1 MSNHRTKL
9 GTTTSY
15 NGPIHQSRTTEEDED
30 GCLNAISHIFGAIVL
45 FFALAA
51 TAITISL

>member
-15 NGPIHQSRTTEEDED
+15 NEPIHQSRTTEEDED